1 MAMKHKDYE
10 KLMKT
15 PFDELSEEDQNKRK
29 KEFHRRLEVA
39 QMFVTGMIKG
49 HVNDDISKLMDDDDP
64 LKDAVEL
71 LKLQINEVEAIA

>member
-29 KEFHRRLEVA
+29 KEFHRRLASSTNVCYWYD
-39 QMFVTGMIKG
+39 KR
-49 HVNDDISKLMDDDDP
+49 SC
-64 LKDAVEL
+64 
-71 LKLQINEVEAIA
+71 